1 MGISL
6 GALSLD
12 PIAPADIARGD
23 VNRSVNAELVSVEI
37 GTWRRAYD
45 GVAAPFL
52 LSGIYGATLAALLEG
67 KSFDFFCLDDPDG
80 GRVQPAVAGRVLIQL
95 KGGERH
101 DLSGFEVLSA
111 SFCAIA
117 QIAEFLTKSG
127 HPKGAAILLSE
138 VAGRAPPSGLGH
150 TTETV

>member
-23 VNRSVNAELVSVEI
+23 ANRAVNAGLVCVEI
-37 GTWRRAYD
+37 GTWRRTYD
-45 GVAAPFL
+45 GAAASFL
-52 LSGIYGATLAALLEG
+52 LSSIYGATLAALLEG
-67 KSFDFFCLDDPDG
+67 KSFDFSCLDDPDG

-95 KGGERH
+95 KGGEAH

-111 SFCAIA
+111 SFGAIT

-127 HPKGAAILLSE
+127 RPEGAAILLNE
-138 VAGRAPPSGLGH
+138 VAGRAPSNRLGH
-150 TTETV
+150 TSETV